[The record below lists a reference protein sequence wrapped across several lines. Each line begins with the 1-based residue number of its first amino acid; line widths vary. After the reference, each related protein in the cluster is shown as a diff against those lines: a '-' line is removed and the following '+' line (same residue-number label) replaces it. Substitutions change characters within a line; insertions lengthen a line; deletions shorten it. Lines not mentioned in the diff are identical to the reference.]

1 VHVRGLASLSIAAD
15 QYGSVLIPVIMS
27 KLTSEIRLFVARK
40 ATDNIWKIDDLLKTI
55 KSEVESREMRE
66 MARSN
71 ASEKP
76 RNKKQGSLP
85 TAGSFLV
92 TKNGKDGEGS
102 FNVRCIL
109 P

>member
-1 VHVRGLASLSIAAD
+1 MHVRGLASLGIAAD

-66 MARSN
+66 MVRSN

-76 RNKKQGSLP
+76 P
-85 TAGSFLV
+85 
-92 TKNGKDGEGS
+92 TKNRANFQLWVPFS
-102 FNVRCIL
+102 
-109 P
+109 